1 MTGYP
6 LDGGEPQWTLALQ
19 QLAEQQERIAVL
31 EGLVRFREFERDQA
45 YAVLAKERPAT
56 EG

>member
-1 MTGYP
+1 MTYP

-19 QLAEQQERIAVL
+19 QLAEQRERIVVL

-45 YAVLAKERPAT
+45 YDALRIGCEKVPR
-56 EG
+56 